1 LAETSPPSLCGS
13 KRPAPEKTFEN
24 PTKRKNEDYIEDDM
38 DVEIEKKKL
47 RTIPLK
53 VQIKQCQTPP
63 PQCLLRKVDD
73 LFVASR
79 KDQLKTDPTGPGVPP
94 LALLCIEEKNK
105 EKFRRDLAEQYT
117 YEVIGGLHSVEARK
131 RLLKDHSC
139 RDI

>member
-1 LAETSPPSLCGS
+1 MHM
-13 KRPAPEKTFEN
+13 
-24 PTKRKNEDYIEDDM
+24 Y
-38 DVEIEKKKL
+38 

-53 VQIKQCQTPP
+53 VQIKHCLTPP
-63 PQCLLRKVDD
+63 PQRLLRKVDD
-73 LFVASR
+73 LFVASL

-131 RLLKDHSC
+131 RLLKDHSG